1 MKKDIK
7 ELKIKMIGMRH
18 NFEHNC
24 VDVVLNS
31 DTTVM
36 DFEIQSHTIMKIC
49 KEQYD
54 AYEDV
59 VFYVKKTNYALDRV
73 SLQKVFLYISKF
85 RTDHIIERYN
95 LNINEVV

>member
-24 VDVVLNS
+24 VDFVLNS
-31 DTTVM
+31 NASVM
-36 DFEIQSHTIMKIC
+36 DFEMQSHSIMNILKN
-49 KEQYD
+49 EYN

-85 RTDHIIERYN
+85 RTEHIIERYN
-95 LNINEVV
+95 LNIKEVV